1 MLEQGA
7 IQESSSSWTSPV
19 VLVKKKNGETRFCVD
34 YRKLNRITRKNCHP
48 LPRIDNLLDFFQGST
63 CFTTLD
69 LASGYWQIEINSADC
84 EKTAFIMDQGIYK
97 FNVMPFGLTNALAT
111 FQ

>member
-1 MLEQGA
+1 MLEQDA

-19 VLVKKKNGETRFCVD
+19 ILVKKKNSETQFCVD

-48 LPRIDNLLDFFQGST
+48 LPRIDDLLDSFQGST

-69 LASGYWQIEINSADC
+69 LASRYWQIEVDSTDC
-84 EKTAFIMDQGIYK
+84 KKIVFITNQGIYK
-97 FNVMPFGLTNALAT
+97 FNIMPFRLTNVLAT